1 MKKILLILTLAIT
14 LTSCRDSSTIESNPV
29 VSQININSGNSAY
42 KYEVFFKTQ
51 TQSED
56 SRMLTN
62 FRYQVGDTL
71 ISFYEYFESRLKPTQ
86 DSLKVYMQR
95 NLEMSKENTN
105 LKTYS
110 KYLEDKLEKVGQK

>member
-1 MKKILLILTLAIT
+1 MKKILLILTLTIT
-14 LTSCRDSSTIESNPV
+14 LTSCKDIVTIESNPV

-51 TQSED
+51 NPGED

-71 ISFYEYFESRLKPTQ
+71 ISLFEYFESRLKPTQ

-95 NLEMSKENTN
+95 NLELSEKNNKLTIN
-105 LKTYS
+105 LM
-110 KYLEDKLEKVGQK
+110 YLENKLNKTEQK